1 MMMGRSAAPGCAAIA
16 KVRCESQMV
25 ETVPS
30 KIALVAFIA
39 ATSPHE
45 ERRRRWR
52 PAFSRAYLGEHD
64 VTAVASM
71 RLACGEIVCG

>member
-1 MMMGRSAAPGCAAIA
+1 
-16 KVRCESQMV
+16 MV

-45 ERRRRWR
+45 E
-52 PAFSRAYLGEHD
+52 PAAFATGFSHAYLGEHD

-71 RLACGEIVCG
+71 RLACGEIMCVGTGFPAVHACVTS